1 MPPDVLVSGGAP
13 PVRGRPRRALLALTL
28 LALLATAALVADD
41 AVRGREADALVA
53 RAAAAQAAITYADRR
68 VAATVAYTMPL
79 LESAAQ
85 PASVRTG
92 LARLVEQ
99 EAAGQ
104 LPPVQRQRV
113 DLARVRVLPWHGPQ
127 RRARDR
133 LLSYLDARIGRLQ
146 AAAQDARVLFRE
158 DPEPDR
164 RLAAARDALAAVAGE
179 QRARSALPP

>member
-1 MPPDVLVSGGAP
+1 VPPDVLVSGSERLP
-13 PVRGRPRRALLALTL
+13 RPRRALVGLAL
-28 LALLATAALVADD
+28 LALLATAAVVADD
-41 AVRGREADALVA
+41 VARGREADALVT
-53 RAAAAQAAITYADRR
+53 RAATAQEAVRYADSR

-85 PASVRTG
+85 PASVRAG

-104 LPPVQRQRV
+104 VPPVQRQRAAV
-113 DLARVRVLPWHGPQ
+113 AAVRVLPWHDPQ
-127 RRARDR
+127 RRARA
-133 LLSYLDARIGRLQ
+133 LLLRYLDARVQRLQ

-158 DPEPDR
+158 DPEPAA
-164 RLAAARDALAAVAGE
+164 RLDAARDALAEVADE